1 LLFGDA
7 ELEAIRKADEA
18 AGRKPLPPPEPPPYK
33 PDAEKKRQ
41 EYLARKG
48 IDDPMARCLL
58 SGVPRITVRPLP
70 FEIIQQP
77 NRVVILYEVHHAFRF
92 IPTDGRPHPDD
103 MEPSYLGDSI
113 GRWDGDTLV
122 VDVVGFNT
130 NTWLVGVGTHHS
142 EKLRVTERYTRPD
155 LGHLNVDVTFT
166 DPDTFDKPL
175 TFSTAMQLLTDTEML
190 EEVCESKMEFWTGS
204 ISDLRK
210 SAVRVSEDVLKQYV
224 GHYEGY
230 WRANLRKVDVTLE
243 GGTLHVTGLLL
254 PESVELIPESDS
266 VFTTT
271 EGVSYAFVK
280 DETGTVIRAEE
291 IHRGGNYILN
301 RKK

>member
-1 LLFGDA
+1 
-7 ELEAIRKADEA
+7 
-18 AGRKPLPPPEPPPYK
+18 
-33 PDAEKKRQ
+33 
-41 EYLARKG
+41 
-48 IDDPMARCLL
+48 
-58 SGVPRITVRPLP
+58 
-70 FEIIQQP
+70 
-77 NRVVILYEVHHAFRF
+77 
-92 IPTDGRPHPDD
+92 
-103 MEPSYLGDSI
+103 
-113 GRWDGDTLV
+113 
-122 VDVVGFNT
+122 
-130 NTWLVGVGTHHS
+130 
-142 EKLRVTERYTRPD
+142 
-155 LGHLNVDVTFT
+155 VDVTFT

-210 SAVRVSEDVLKQYV
+210 SAVRVSEDVLKRYV

-280 DETGTVIRAEE
+280 DETGAVIRAEE